1 MRAGPLLFYL
11 TGMMVF
17 SQLFVGGMVVF
28 GFVLPAIHIATGF
41 ITLGFAAC
49 TMAAALASKPSY
61 RPVKVHGIL
70 ILALVVIQGLL
81 GFIVLGT
88 GSPSL
93 TLVHFTNALLIY
105 GLAVSGAVMAT
116 RWNAMPL
123 TGERGPVALAVSIAF
138 LVVVVLFVIGHA
150 QFAPANA

>member
-1 MRAGPLLFYL
+1 MRAGVLLFYG
-11 TGMMVF
+11 TGLMVF

-49 TMAAALASKPSY
+49 AMAAAIASKPSY

-93 TLVHFTNALLIY
+93 TLVHFANALLIY
-105 GLAVSGAVMAT
+105 GLAVSGALMAR
-116 RWNAMPL
+116 RWNVMPL
-123 TGERGPVALAVSIAF
+123 TEKQGPVALAVSIAF

-150 QFAPANA
+150 QFAPT